1 MAVDDK
7 DFNKQFRLFSR
18 FKIRSKLIIIISIII
33 VTSLAGMIFL
43 ATFFFER
50 DSAVRVVESN
60 LTISQVIAS
69 KTEADF
75 KSIVEKL
82 NIIATTMLQEFKTE
96 KQKTLFTELFFAND
110 RDLIYVGIA
119 KKEGES
125 GLNVSKTLFNKQF
138 FQANEIDSGIIKR
151 INQKN
156 SNKYYRSFNDEA
168 VVHNVSADFGAPVIA
183 IVFPFQRFSSGKVNS
198 IVIGYIGLEKLLP
211 SFKKTGITDTFMI
224 NGEGDVIAHP
234 DSNLILSHVNFITLP
249 IVDVMKKSRIDNGHT
264 KYKNEDGEN
273 YLGSFKKIGFSDI
286 GIISSVPED
295 LAMQE
300 VYNIQR
306 RNLYITI
313 IVLNLA
319 ILIVYFFSKS
329 LTNPI
334 TTLVNAT
341 KEIEKGNFVVDIKPV
356 AGDEIGM
363 LTESFVEM
371 GKGLDERERMKD
383 AFGKFVN
390 KEIADQVLK
399 GEIKLGGE
407 RKKAAVFFS
416 DIRSFTAISEKL
428 EPEEVVEFLNDYM
441 TRMVKCVNDTHGV
454 VDKYIGDAIMAI
466 WGAPVSRGNDT
477 ENSINGALM
486 MRSAL
491 LEFNKGRGGDKK
503 PIIKIGS
510 GINTGFL
517 LAGQIG
523 SEERMEYT
531 VIGDTVNLASRIEAL
546 NKPFGTDILISSDS
560 YKEVKD
566 IFRVE
571 PMQKIMVKGKSE
583 PQEVFA
589 VLGRFDDPSA
599 PKSLEEMREL
609 VGIEMKGKPLE
620 GAGEESEVKYEIIE

>member
-1 MAVDDK
+1 MAVDEK
-7 DFNKQFRLFSR
+7 DFKKQFSLFSR
-18 FKIRSKLIIIISIII
+18 FKIRSKLITIISIII
-33 VTSLAGMIFL
+33 VSSLAGMIFL
-43 ATFFFER
+43 ATFFFKR
-50 DSAVRVVESN
+50 DSSVRVVESN

-75 KSIVEKL
+75 QSIVEKL

-96 KQKTLFTELFFAND
+96 KQKTLFTELFFTND
-110 RDLIYVGIA
+110 RDLLYVGIA
-119 KKEGES
+119 RKAGES
-125 GLNVSKTLFNKQF
+125 GLNVSNTLFNRQF
-138 FQANEIDSGIIKR
+138 FQDNEIDPGIIKG
-151 INQKN
+151 INQEN
-156 SNKYYRSFNDEA
+156 SGKYYRSFNDEA
-168 VVHNVSADFGAPVIA
+168 VVYNVSADFGAPVIA
-183 IVFPFQRFSSGKVNS
+183 IVFPFQRFADGRVNS
-198 IVIGYIGLEKLLP
+198 IVIGYIGLEKILP
-211 SFKKTGITDTFMI
+211 SFRKTGITDTFMI

-234 DSNLILSHVNFITLP
+234 DSNLILSHANFITLP
-249 IVDVMKKSRIDNGHT
+249 ITDMMKKSRIDNGHT
-264 KYKNEDGEN
+264 KYKNEDGEY
-273 YLGSFKKIGFSDI
+273 YLASFKKIGFSGI

-334 TTLVNAT
+334 TTLVDAT
-341 KEIEKGNFVVDIKPV
+341 KEIEKGNFAVDIKPV
-356 AGDEIGM
+356 TGDEIGI

-371 GKGLDERERMKD
+371 GKGLDEREKMKE

-390 KEIADQVLK
+390 KEIAEQVLK

-503 PIIKIGS
+503 PVIKIGS

-546 NKPFGTDILISSDS
+546 NKPFGTDILISADS
-560 YKEVKD
+560 YNEVKD

-599 PKSLEEMREL
+599 PKTLEEMREL